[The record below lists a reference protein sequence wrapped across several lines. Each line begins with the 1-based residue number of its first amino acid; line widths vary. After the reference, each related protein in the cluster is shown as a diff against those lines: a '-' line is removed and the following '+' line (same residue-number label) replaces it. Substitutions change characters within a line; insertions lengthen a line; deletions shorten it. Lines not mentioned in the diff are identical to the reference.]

1 MAIFFVTVLAG
12 ISKAISRFPIE
23 WTYFLLDESHPTK
36 APPKGSLQQTVQE
49 ASKWVFLNDPPKV
62 TIL

>member
-23 WTYFLLDESHPTK
+23 WTYFLLDESHPAKT
-36 APPKGSLQQTVQE
+36 PQE
-49 ASKWVFLNDPPKV
+49 GTL
-62 TIL
+62 